1 MSTLAS
7 YVSSVAM
14 DGVETFKTA
23 RNNAKV
29 TGKMIAHFLASK
41 GHIFGNQTVSL
52 MGFSLGSQ
60 VCKSTINR
68 LSKLGIN
75 DLVQN
80 VYLLAGATYI
90 KTSKL
95 DFQKQMLTDVVS
107 GRIRNVHTKNDTTLI
122 TFQTIY
128 GQRAIG
134 RNMYYLQDPQN
145 LEHSAEIQQEAA
157 QEAKTEQV
165 CLFSFENIDVTSF
178 VSGHLDYRNKL
189 DLILDFVSFS
199 S

>member
-1 MSTLAS
+1 
-7 YVSSVAM
+7 M

-145 LEHSAEIQQEAA
+145 LEHSAESQQEAG
-157 QEAKTEQV
+157 QEAKTEQET
-165 CLFSFENIDVTSF
+165 LFSFENIDVTSF

-189 DLILDFVSFS
+189 DLILDFVNFS